1 VRLEYLLSRVSKIGA
16 RHVTYD
22 CKKKKH
28 QKKVPAPKGAGPREI
43 DEQEIA
49 SPVAQLVRALH

>member
-1 VRLEYLLSRVSKIGA
+1 ML
-16 RHVTYD
+16 VTLHMIA
-22 CKKKKH
+22 KEEKH